1 MQITEPRLFTRETRN
16 VKYNSQHLRGPK
28 NTQTRIRARVLALGN
43 ITYCIKQQRQTATE
57 IMKRNVHYV
66 PVCVPIHP
74 YMDANP
80 PFVSLCFDLQREG
93 EKERDIELSTCARES
108 VRESFLFFPTTK
120 LPHANPTY
128 IPYRFLYLWDACKSA
143 LSSRATSAKT
153 SNLGI

>member
-28 NTQTRIRARVLALGN
+28 NTQTRIRARARALGN

-57 IMKRNVHYV
+57 IMKRNVQYV

-74 YMDANP
+74 CMDAKP
-80 PFVSLCFDLQREG
+80 PFCVSLLRFTKRG
-93 EKERDIELSTCARES
+93 RERDIELSTCARES

-120 LPHANPTY
+120 LPAY

-153 SNLGI
+153 SNLGV